1 MSNVFAT
8 MLVTHVV
15 VGIIGVSATYALLMA
30 ILKKK
35 PSLWFMKLSA
45 LIAFLSY
52 LVSWGF
58 GGYYYVLR
66 YGSEVKPIIN
76 AGDYPWAHG
85 IFMES
90 KEHLFLF
97 IPVLIF
103 VSLLILWTHGHEVIA
118 NKDLKRALAFLIFIT
133 FLLALFV
140 TLSGIIVSG
149 GAG

>member
-1 MSNVFAT
+1 
-8 MLVTHVV
+8 MLITHVV
-15 VGIIGVSATYALLMA
+15 VGIIGVSASYALLMA

-52 LVSWGF
+52 LVSWGS

-66 YGSEVKPIIN
+66 YGAEVKPVIK

-90 KEHLFLF
+90 KEHIFLF

-103 VSLLILWTHGHEVIA
+103 TTLFILWTHGHDVLA
-118 NKDLKRALAFLIFIT
+118 NKDLKRALAFLVFII

-140 TLSGIIVSG
+140 TLSGIIVSDS
-149 GAG
+149 AG